1 MLMRILVVGAAGTI
15 GSEICKALEH
25 HDLIRAGR
33 NGLDVSVDNTS
44 EQSIKEMY
52 EKIGKVDAVINAAGG
67 ANFASITELTPSLNE
82 RGILSKLK
90 GQINLVL
97 LGHNY
102 VNDGGSFTLT
112 TGVMMDDPIR
122 KGASAAMANGGV
134 KAFVKAAAIEM
145 PRGIRINSV
154 SPNIVQESWDRL
166 GSYFVGFTPVP
177 ASRVALAYKKSVE
190 GAQTGQNYEVY

>member
-1 MLMRILVVGAAGTI
+1 MRILVVGASGTI
-15 GSEICKALEH
+15 GKEICNVLAH

-33 NGLDVSVDNTS
+33 NGLDVSVDHTS
-44 EQSIKEMY
+44 VQSIKDMY
-52 EKIGKVDAVINAAGG
+52 SKVGKVDAVISAAGG
-67 ANFASITELTPSLNE
+67 ANFASISELTPEINE
-82 RGILSKLK
+82 RGIESKLK

-97 LGHNY
+97 LGLDY

-122 KGASAAMANGGV
+122 FGASAAMANGGV
-134 KAFVKAAAIEM
+134 RSFVKASAIEM

-166 GSYFVGFTPVP
+166 EQYFIGFTPVP
-177 ASRVALAYKKSVE
+177 ASRVALAYRKSVE